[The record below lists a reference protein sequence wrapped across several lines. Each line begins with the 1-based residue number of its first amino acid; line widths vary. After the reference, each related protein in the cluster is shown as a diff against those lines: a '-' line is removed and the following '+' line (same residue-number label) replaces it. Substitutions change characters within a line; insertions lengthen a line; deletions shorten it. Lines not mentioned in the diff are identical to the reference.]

1 VSVRGL
7 GFAATDPD
15 LPEEKP
21 MADEFEYV
29 SRARLEY
36 RSGYRHAYLGEVPA
50 PVVYGVQGKLREY
63 YGVGEGPPVASTLD
77 HIVAAVA
84 G

>member
-1 VSVRGL
+1 MDWISSV
-7 GFAATDPD
+7 TDNST
-15 LPEEKP
+15 
-21 MADEFEYV
+21 FEYI

-36 RSGYRHAYLGEVPA
+36 HHGYRHAYLGEVPQ
-50 PVVYGVQGKLREY
+50 PVVYGVQGGLRSY
-63 YGVGEGPPVASTLD
+63 YGAGEGPPVASTLD